1 MTEDLLAL
9 LALEDAME
17 RGLHQLLVAA
27 VAGW

>member
-17 RGLHQLLVAA
+17 RGLHQLSVAA
-27 VAGW
+27 AGW